1 MTATQQDKP
10 TAPPAARLARICT
23 DKFGVVLVGLLPHSK
38 ETNIPR
44 WNVPGAG
51 IRDGGAAEKYWTQ
64 HPDYGIGILHSESH
78 TAALDI
84 DHSEAE
90 RVLASV
96 GVNLKAV
103 TEKASLVVQ
112 GDPTHPAKPFYRLP
126 TGVTLKPRK
135 FVFPNPEP
143 GPKARPVTIFELRA
157 GPVQDVIHAI
167 HPDTGEPYILVKCPK
182 PGETLAELPAELL
195 NLWQNWD
202 ELLPAMQ
209 ALCPWTQPAPSVPSV
224 PSVPRTPGADGA
236 AWDQVRDDVLRRYP
250 LADGLAEVGVTLKGG
265 KGLCPFHAEKEPSF
279 WTYKTPD
286 GTGRWCC
293 AHGGAP
299 VGVATASGY
308 SDGDAIDLY
317 AHAHGLTPGKALS
330 ELAASL
336 GIENPGSS
344 RTPAEGGHHLS
355 TPSDGRDTERP
366 APPWPTPLRGAA
378 YHGVVGEFTRL
389 VEPHTE
395 SDPAALLLQ
404 TLVMFGSLAG
414 RSAYFEHESTKHHTN
429 LFLAVVGQSSRS
441 RKGTSGDHVHRI
453 AGMADSVW
461 AATRV
466 ADGLSSGEGLI
477 WAVRDPTYKKET
489 VKEKGGK
496 STGATQEVLVD
507 AGVDDKRLLIHE
519 SEFGGAF
526 RVMQRDGN
534 TLSPIVRKAYDKG
547 DLRSLTKNS
556 PAQATG
562 AHISI
567 IANIT
572 ATELRGL
579 LAESDTYNGFANRF
593 LWCCVKRS
601 KLLPNGGTVPDSDLV
616 PIADVL
622 RSAAEASRRHGH
634 VERSPEANELW
645 RTIYPDLSSDVPG
658 VLGAV
663 TSRAEAQVLRVSMI
677 YALLDCSSVI
687 EVEHL
692 LAALE
697 VWRFCN
703 ESAAHIFGNATGNR
717 TADRILAALSA
728 TPDGLTRSAV
738 SGLFDGHKNARVLD
752 EALELLAA
760 GGLAV
765 AEQKATGGTGRP
777 ATTWWAV

>member
-1 MTATQQDKP
+1 MTPPSQGKP
-10 TAPPAARLARICT
+10 VEPPVARIARMYT
-23 DKFGVVLVGLLPHSK
+23 RPPFDFAILDLPPDSK
-38 ETNIPR
+38 GPNTKN
-44 WNVPGAG
+44 WNAPGAG
-51 IRDGGAAEKYWTQ
+51 YRDPDEAARHWSE
-64 HPDYGIGILHSESH
+64 HPDHGMGALHSESH
-78 TAALDI
+78 TATVDCDRPEATLALAAVGI
-84 DHSEAE
+84 DFAAL
-90 RVLASV
+90 LA
-96 GVNLKAV
+96 A
-103 TEKASLVVQ
+103 ASLVTA
-112 GDPTHPAKPFYRLP
+112 GNPAHPEKPWFRVP
-126 TGVTLKPRK
+126 ANVSLKPHK
-135 FVFPNPEP
+135 LVWPSPEP
-143 GPKARPVTIFELRA
+143 GGKPVTVFELRA
-157 GPVQDVIHAI
+157 GPVQDVLPPTF
-167 HPDTGEPYILVKCPK
+167 HPGTKQRYRMVKCLK
-182 PGETLAELPAELL
+182 SGETFAELPAELL
-195 NLWQNWD
+195 DLWNHW
-202 ELLPAMQ
+202 EERLSTMLA
-209 ALCPWTQPAPSVPSV
+209 ACPWTQPVPSA
-224 PSVPRTPGADGA
+224 PRTPGANGGE
-236 AWDQVRDDVLRRYP
+236 WDTVRGEVLRRYS

-265 KGLCPFHAEKEPSF
+265 KACCPFHNEKEPSF
-279 WTYKTPD
+279 WPFKTPD
-286 GTGRWCC
+286 GTERWCC

-308 SDGDAIDLY
+308 SVGDAIDLY
-317 AHAHGLTPGKALS
+317 AHAHALTPGKALS

-336 GIENPGSS
+336 GIETPGSS

-355 TPSDGRDTERP
+355 TPSDGRDSERP
-366 APPWPTPLRGAA
+366 APPWPAPLRDAA

-389 VEPHTE
+389 IEPHTE

-404 TLVMFGSLAG
+404 LLVMFGSLAG
-414 RSAYFEHESTKHHTN
+414 RTGHFQHESTRHHAN
-429 LFLAVVGQSSRS
+429 LFLALVGQSSRS
-441 RKGTSGDHVHRI
+441 RKGTSGDHVHRV
-453 AGMADSVW
+453 AGMADSIW

-477 WAVRDPTYKKET
+477 WAVRDPTYKKEA

-572 ATELRGL
+572 GTELRGL

-601 KLLPNGGTVPDSDLV
+601 KLLPNGGTVPDSDLI
-616 PIADVL
+616 PIAAVL
-622 RSAAEASRRHGH
+622 RDAAEASRRHGH
-634 VERSPEANELW
+634 IERSPEANELW
-645 RTIYPDLSSDVPG
+645 RTIYPALTADVPG

-717 TADRILAALSA
+717 TADRILAALSSA
-728 TPDGLTRSAV
+728 PDGLTRNAIRE
-738 SGLFDGHKNARVLD
+738 LFDRHKGARELD
-752 EALELLAA
+752 AALELLAA

-777 ATTWWAV
+777 ATTWRAV